1 MNVKLLVAATAAT
14 MLVACSPDISPTT
27 SSVPAAPVASSAPA
41 TPAPAAQPASEQPA
55 AATDKPA
62 AAPVA
67 IEEKKDAPAVDAA
80 KGESPKK
87 TD

>member
-1 MNVKLLVAATAAT
+1 MIVKLLVAATAAT

-27 SSVPAAPVASSAPA
+27 SSAPAAPVASSAPA
-41 TPAPAAQPASEQPA
+41 QPAAQPAGEQPA
-55 AATDKPA
+55 AASDKPA

-67 IEEKKDAPAVDAA
+67 IEEKKDAPAVEVA

-87 TD
+87 AD